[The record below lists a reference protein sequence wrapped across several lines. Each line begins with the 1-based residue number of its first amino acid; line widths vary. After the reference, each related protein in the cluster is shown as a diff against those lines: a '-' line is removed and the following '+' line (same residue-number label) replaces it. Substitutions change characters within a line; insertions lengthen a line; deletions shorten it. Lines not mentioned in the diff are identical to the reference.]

1 MKPKIGVVLSGCG
14 VYDGAEIHES
24 VFALLA
30 LARAGAEPV
39 CFAPDV
45 EQRHVVNHLTGEE
58 MPEKRN
64 VLVEAARIARG
75 KIRPLSEAKA
85 SELDGLFL
93 PGGFGAA
100 KNLTSWAF
108 DGPNGTIEAEV
119 LRVIREFVAAGK
131 PIGAI
136 CMGPAVVAKALQGT
150 PTAATLTVGSTQAP
164 SPYDIAAVNAGL
176 QAAGAVP
183 ANQAG
188 VVVDEKNKIVS
199 APCYMQEV
207 ELPQLYDEIERTVGR
222 MMQMLT

>member
-30 LARAGAEPV
+30 LSRAGAEPV
-39 CFAPDV
+39 CFAPDM
-45 EQRHVVNHLTGEE
+45 EQRHVVNHLTGDE

-64 VLVEAARIARG
+64 VLIEAARIARG

-85 SELDGLFL
+85 AELDALFV

-108 DGPNGTIEAEV
+108 DGPSGTIEAEV

-131 PIGAI
+131 PVGAI

-150 PTAATLTVGSTQAP
+150 GASATLTVGSTDAP

-176 QAAGAVP
+176 QAAGAVA
-183 ANQAG
+183 ANQTG
-188 VVVDEKNKIVS
+188 VVVDPIHKIVS
-199 APCYMQEV
+199 APCYMMEV
-207 ELPQLYDEIERTVGR
+207 ELPRLYEEIEQTVER
-222 MMQMLT
+222 LMKMLA